1 MNISAMAAELGL
13 EEEDVRRM
21 VRTFLDSTEEDLMR
35 LGRAFS
41 KGDTEKIGSIAHH
54 IKGAASNLELREIVE
69 AALGI
74 EENARCGLAE
84 DPTGLVGR
92 IRSRL
97 GVIRTELT

>member
-1 MNISAMAAELGL
+1 MNISVMAAELGL

-35 LGRAFS
+35 LSRAYS
-41 KGDTEKIGSIAHH
+41 EGDTGKIGTIAHH
-54 IKGAASNLELREIVE
+54 IRGAASNLELPEIAE

-74 EENARCGLAE
+74 EKNARSGLGE
-84 DPTGLVGR
+84 DPAGLVER

-97 GVIRTELT
+97 GVIRTELA